1 MRYMLLYVHFY
12 GRELLQYMFYKI
24 AFHIKPRLL
33 SFIKHIFQLCMQK
46 LWNTTNI
53 YIYLNCSVCNNPAVL
68 SGTTWG
74 PQTRCWTPLPQNVP
88 YCNIYILIYKMPLR
102 DFIFVHSNIN
112 IYKYN
117 KYVMYL
123 PTNHRTVE
131 GQEVQAA
138 GIQGKRIRF
147 QAFVQNPNPNP
158 NPK

>member
-1 MRYMLLYVHFY
+1 
-12 GRELLQYMFYKI
+12 
-24 AFHIKPRLL
+24 
-33 SFIKHIFQLCMQK
+33 
-46 LWNTTNI
+46 
-53 YIYLNCSVCNNPAVL
+53 
-68 SGTTWG
+68 
-74 PQTRCWTPLPQNVP
+74 
-88 YCNIYILIYKMPLR
+88 MPVR